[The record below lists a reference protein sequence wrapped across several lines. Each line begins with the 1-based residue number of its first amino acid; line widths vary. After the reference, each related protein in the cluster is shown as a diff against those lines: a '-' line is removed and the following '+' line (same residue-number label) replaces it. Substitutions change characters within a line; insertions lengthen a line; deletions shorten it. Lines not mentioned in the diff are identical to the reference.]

1 MEFILYLI
9 LIAALVWDIFAICI
23 VVSDCLAYRREQ
35 IDKDFRRREAY
46 NAVMSAK
53 WRRELEEK
61 TAKMKIIRKS
71 TMWKSTQD
79 PQRP

>member
-1 MEFILYLI
+1 MDFLIYFVLPLAVVWAILLIVFLINEFLI
-9 LIAALVWDIFAICI
+9 
-23 VVSDCLAYRREQ
+23 YKKEQ

-53 WRRELEEK
+53 WRRGLEEK
-61 TAKMKIIRKS
+61 SAKMKIIRKS
-71 TMWKSTQD
+71 TIWKSTQD

>member
-1 MEFILYLI
+1 MDFLIFFILSLAIVWAVLLI
-9 LIAALVWDIFAICI
+9 VFLINEFLN
-23 VVSDCLAYRREQ
+23 YKKEQ

-61 TAKMKIIRKS
+61 TAKMKIIKH
-71 TMWKSTQD
+71 KSTQD

>member
-1 MEFILYLI
+1 MDFLIFFVLLLAIVWAVLLIVFLINEFLNYKK
-9 LIAALVWDIFAICI
+9 
-23 VVSDCLAYRREQ
+23 EQ
-35 IDKDFRRREAY
+35 INKDFRRREAY

-53 WRRELEEK
+53 WERELED
-61 TAKMKIIRKS
+61 AKKS